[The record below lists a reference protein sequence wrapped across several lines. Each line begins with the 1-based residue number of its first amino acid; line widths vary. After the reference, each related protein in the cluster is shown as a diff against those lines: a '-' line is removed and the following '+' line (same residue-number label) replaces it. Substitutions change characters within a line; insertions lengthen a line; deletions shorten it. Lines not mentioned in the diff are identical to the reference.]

1 MIEFLHKEDEEHYN
15 HLVEMHEEWK
25 NKGLSFKKIYDYLEI
40 RDYGEIKMV
49 HWPTSIYWWKFKG
62 TFTELHDKLQKE
74 LPGMCPD
81 VRFYSVFTSPILI

>member
-1 MIEFLHKEDEEHYN
+1 MFKFLHKEYEEYYN

-25 NKGLSFKKIYDYLEI
+25 NKKIPVKIYDYLEVL
-40 RDYGEIKMV
+40 DYGDIKMV

-62 TFTELHDKLQKE
+62 TFKELHDKLQKE

-81 VRFYSVFTSPILI
+81 VKFYCELVSPILI